1 LGHLRFGAAAKRP
14 AGELPR
20 ISVMRTPA
28 AMLRRLGR
36 WVLWGFV
43 LVLLLRGAADL
54 FERERP
60 PVAARAAPAAAAAWP
75 DDDARA
81 FAVDFARAYLTY
93 SPQHPDV
100 QVRTL
105 QAFATPDLA
114 ASIAPELGDD
124 ARRQVVDVV
133 TVARTARI
141 DAGHALVTVAA
152 TVSDGSTVTR
162 YLTVPVARDARGGL
176 VVSEL
181 PSFTAPPARAEVE
194 PPAVETL
201 TGPDRAAIEDVLE
214 RFFTAYLAG
223 DAGDLEYLVPAGVR
237 LGALGQPHELLGV
250 TAIAAAGPP
259 QGRTRAV
266 LATVRAQDVRTKAV
280 FSLRY
285 RLRLV
290 REDRWYVLAVNTTTK
305 GG

>member
-1 LGHLRFGAAAKRP
+1 LAHLRSGAAVKRP

-36 WVLWGFV
+36 WVLWAFV

-60 PVAARAAPAAAAAWP
+60 PVPVRAAPAAAAWP

-114 ASIAPELGDD
+114 ASIAPELDDD
-124 ARRQVVDVV
+124 ARRQVVDVAA
-133 TVARTARI
+133 VARTARI

-181 PSFTAPPARAEVE
+181 PSFTAPPARAEVV

-201 TGPDRAAIEDVLE
+201 TGPDRAAIEDVLQ

-223 DAGDLEYLVPAGVR
+223 ETDDLEYLVPAGVR
-237 LGALGQPHELLGV
+237 LGALGQPHKLLGV

-290 REDRWYVLAVNTTTK
+290 RQDRWYVLAVNTTTK